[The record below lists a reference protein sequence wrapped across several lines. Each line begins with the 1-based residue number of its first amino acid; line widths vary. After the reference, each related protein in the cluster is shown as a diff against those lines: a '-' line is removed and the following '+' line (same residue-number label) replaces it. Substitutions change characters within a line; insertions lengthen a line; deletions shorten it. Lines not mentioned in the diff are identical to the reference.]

1 MWDGLPYC
9 LVQKLMH
16 DTYYCL
22 KCQDSV
28 LGMEMFKVR
37 RKMFHNKE
45 PTELN
50 REFKWVVLLIVKE
63 HLEMNMLKSF
73 FESKWIPF

>member
-1 MWDGLPYC
+1 
-9 LVQKLMH
+9 MH
-16 DTYYCL
+16 DTYYCI

-28 LGMEMFKVR
+28 LGMELFKMR
-37 RKMFHNKE
+37 SKKFHNKE

-50 REFKWVVLLIVKE
+50 REFKWFVLLIVKE

-73 FESKWIPF
+73 FESKWITF